1 MSCGNI
7 NVSPSLILP
16 EAAIRSGTDEPRH
29 HNGANKPDY
38 SLSLAVNTWEEDQNL
53 KMWTKSLTESLFNPV
68 ELATSNEKHREA
80 IYATSVEAHVEKLH
94 AQCLRLN
101 NWPVSRDG
109 LALLKGQHRTIT
121 MEKIVKLQYE
131 ISHAKARLAE
141 LQSATA
147 VFERQLRSAPLPR
160 VILLYTTSVP
170 YNERRQKL
178 SIHEN
183 LPSKVRHN
191 PYDHAKQARG
201 KDSSPRLILRSRI
214 SSTPPDPVSITPI
227 IIPPPHSN
235 MTVGNAGWDVSTTK
249 AYRKIAREAV
259 KLHLDIQKPLGDQSP
274 EAHEKARMMIEEIFT
289 ELKVH
294 EAHWGTDTLLRDQLK
309 SVKDT
314 EKKKK

>member
-1 MSCGNI
+1 MSCG

-16 EAAIRSGTDEPRH
+16 DAAIRSGTDEPGH
-29 HNGANKPDY
+29 HYGANKPDH
-38 SLSLAVNTWEEDQNL
+38 SVSLAVNTWEEDQNL
-53 KMWTKSLTESLFNPV
+53 KIWTKSLTESLFNPV

-101 NWPVSRDG
+101 NWPASPDA

-121 MEKIVKLQYE
+121 MEKIVKLQFE

-183 LPSKVRHN
+183 LPSKVRHS
-191 PYDHAKQARG
+191 PYNHAKQARG

-249 AYRKIAREAV
+249 AYRRIAREAV

>member
-1 MSCGNI
+1 MSCG
-7 NVSPSLILP
+7 NVSPSLTLP
-16 EAAIRSGTDEPRH
+16 EAAIWSGTEPGH
-29 HNGANKPDY
+29 HQGANKPDH
-38 SLSLAVNTWEEDQNL
+38 SLSLAVNTWEKDPNL
-53 KMWTKSLTESLFNPV
+53 KIWTKSLTESLFNPV

-80 IYATSVEAHVEKLH
+80 IYATSLEAHVEKLH

-101 NWPVSRDG
+101 NWPVSPEA

-121 MEKIVKLQYE
+121 MEKIVKLQFE

-141 LQSATA
+141 LQSAGSGNRLAFSST
-147 VFERQLRSAPLPR
+147 RSAPLPR

-170 YNERRQKL
+170 YNELRQKL

-191 PYDHAKQARG
+191 PYNHAKQARG
-201 KDSSPRLILRSRI
+201 KDNSPRLILRSRI

-227 IIPPPHSN
+227 IIPPPHSS
-235 MTVGNAGWDVSTTK
+235 MTVGNAGWDVSTMK

-274 EAHEKARMMIEEIFT
+274 EAHEKARFMIEEIFT